1 MVAAGVG
8 QDDVEIGESP
18 FDIGDLEIFD
28 GLEVD
33 VADTA
38 KRDRALIE
46 QTARL
51 AEIDVLGIL
60 RRPRLGDGVDGR
72 AVVHDVEDLANEQ
85 LKTSRRAD
93 ARAVEHVR
101 SRRRGKTADIVAVL
115 LVVGDDAAH
124 KRFALAVFVGVGQ
137 EVVNVHLDD
146 GIAYRGDYDLAVKR
160 SHAAE
165 VVHADRRAQHL
176 AVVVIGVIA
185 DDLDPAGR
193 RKERAALAEVGGMFI
208 VEHRVSVRLIVESAT
223 VKNGDGVA
231 ELLAVFELLCSQCH
245 STS

>member
-18 FDIGDLEIFD
+18 LDVGYLEIFD

-33 VADTA
+33 VADPA

-146 GIAYRGDYDLAVKR
+146 GIAYRGDYDLALER
-160 SHAAE
+160 SHASE

-176 AVVVIGVIA
+176 TVVVIGMIA
-185 DDLDPAGR
+185 DDLDPAG
-193 RKERAALAEVGGMFI
+193 
-208 VEHRVSVRLIVESAT
+208 
-223 VKNGDGVA
+223 
-231 ELLAVFELLCSQCH
+231 
-245 STS
+245 